1 MIIKGYYGE
10 LQVITGISF
19 SYAENSMNTRGLSLM
34 NLDEMYC
41 MRDFNMPVCNSNKC
55 NGKVPWR
62 VHSFIKQL
70 RRADILVFAI
80 PENTAH
86 YGSGFKNAMD
96 WLIVASN
103 FNADLGQD
111 GPFFNKPI
119 YVITFTPSHKNAGD
133 RHFNMTRHLL
143 EVKMGGIVYNSFVK
157 NSGWRECVPGNE
169 QWVKQERDEIYE
181 TKMPAP
187 HPRFDDW
194 QDRPA
199 TWIKDYESWDQHW
212 KLPNPPKTHPTTKA
226 TNLGGE
232 IV

>member
-1 MIIKGYYGE
+1 MNII
-10 LQVITGISF
+10 GISF
-19 SYAENSMNTRGLSLM
+19 SYAENSMNTRGLKLM

-119 YVITFTPSHKNAGD
+119 YVITFTPVISNAGD
-133 RHFNMTRHLL
+133 RHFKMTKHLL
-143 EVKMGGIVYNSFVK
+143 EDKMGGIVYNSFVK
-157 NSGWRECVPGNE
+157 HNGWNECVPGNYE
-169 QWVKQERDEIYE
+169 WIRKECEEILN
-181 TKMPAP
+181 TKMPETIE
-187 HPRFDDW
+187 RKIDML
-194 QDRPA
+194 DRPNV
-199 TWIKDYESWDQHW
+199 WIEQYNKWNNKW
-212 KLPNPPKTHPTTKA
+212 RIK
-226 TNLGGE
+226 
-232 IV
+232 